1 MINKNLFIS
10 ILITA
15 GLLVATGIF
24 AAETQT
30 QTPAQ
35 KAAAA
40 QAALMVKQ
48 KEKAGQEIDRRITS
62 LNNAIEKINASK
74 KIIVDGSIEVLV
86 SQVQAEIVALQ
97 QLKEKINADTDKA
110 TLLTDRKAIVQQY
123 RIFAVFEPRM
133 AIISYADKILN
144 IADLMEAQTTDVD
157 IKEKIA
163 DARTKAQKAIADVTV
178 LTPEGYPGNKII
190 LQASK
195 ALLTE
200 ARKELIDAR
209 LLIKQSVT
217 PPSTTTT
224 NP

>member
-15 GLLVATGIF
+15 GLVVATGIF

-48 KEKAGQEIDRRITS
+48 KEKAGQEIDRRITF
-62 LNNAIEKINASK
+62 LNNAIEKINAAK
-74 KIIVDGSIEVLV
+74 KITTEQKTALV
-86 SQVQAEIVALQ
+86 SQVQAEIAALQ
-97 QLKEKINADTDKA
+97 QLKVKINADTDKA
-110 TLLTDRKAIVQQY
+110 TLLADRKAIVQQY
-123 RIFAVFEPRM
+123 RIFAVFEPRI

-144 IADLMEAQTTDVD
+144 IADLMDTQTTNAD
-157 IKEKIA
+157 IKAKIA
-163 DARTKAQKAIADVTV
+163 DAKTKAQKAITDVLA
-178 LTPEGYPGNKII
+178 LTPEGYPGNKTI

-209 LLIKQSVT
+209 LLMKQAVT
-217 PPSTTTT
+217 PPSTPAT